1 MSWGRLLA
9 LARKETIQIR
19 RDPRSL
25 AVVLLMP
32 VMLMG
37 LMGYGIGLDQSNIP
51 LCVYDREASQTSQ
64 DLLKS
69 FVSNRYFSLK
79 LNARNYPELV
89 DAVDSGR
96 CTVGVVIPLYFS
108 KLLGAGQ
115 TATVQAVI
123 DATDNNTANL
133 VIGYTQAVVAR
144 FSAKVQLDYQQRKGP
159 ALGAPTLKVEA
170 RTGFNEDLESRNFIV
185 PGVVAL
191 VMAVIGTF
199 LTSLTIAREWERGT
213 MEQLISTPVT
223 GTELIAGKLIPY
235 FVIGMA
241 DAASCAAISAWW
253 FEVPFRGSVLV
264 LFGASAIF
272 LTGVL
277 LLGFLISALA
287 KTQLAASQFALL
299 TTFLPAFLLS
309 GFAFPID
316 QMPAA
321 VRVVTRIFPARY
333 YVTILKSVFLKGT
346 GVGPLLAPMLAMVL
360 FAAVVGAATIR
371 GFKKTLD

>member
-1 MSWGRLLA
+1 MSWRRLFA
-9 LARKETIQIR
+9 LARKETIQIQ

-37 LMGYGIGLDQSNIP
+37 LMGYGIGLDQTNIP
-51 LCVYDREASQTSQ
+51 LCVYDREGSQTSQ

-69 FVSNRYFSLK
+69 FVSNRYFRLT
-79 LNARNYPELV
+79 LDARDYPELV
-89 DAVDSGR
+89 GAVDSGR

-115 TATVQAVI
+115 PATVQAVI
-123 DATDNNTANL
+123 DATDNNTGNL
-133 VIGYTQAVVAR
+133 VISYTQAVVAR
-144 FSAKVQLDYQQRKGP
+144 FSAGVQLDYQQRKGP
-159 ALGAPTLKVEA
+159 ALGVPTLNVEA
-170 RTGFNEDLESRNFIV
+170 RTWFNEGLESRNFIV

-223 GTELIAGKLIPY
+223 PIEVIAGKLIPY
-235 FVIGMA
+235 FVIGMI

-272 LTGVL
+272 LTCVL

-321 VRVVTRIFPARY
+321 VRLITRIFPARY

-346 GVGPLLAPMLAMVL
+346 GIRPLLAPLMAMVI

-371 GFKKTLD
+371 GFKKRLD

>member
-1 MSWGRLLA
+1 MSWRRLLA
-9 LARKETIQIR
+9 LARKETIQIK

-32 VMLMG
+32 VMLMA
-37 LMGYGIGLDQSNIP
+37 LMGYGIGLDQTNIP
-51 LCVYDREASQTSQ
+51 LCVYDREGSQTSQ
-64 DLLKS
+64 DLLRS
-69 FVSNRYFSLK
+69 FVSNRYFRLA
-79 LNARNYPELV
+79 LDARDYPELV

-115 TATVQAVI
+115 SATVQAVI
-123 DATDNNTANL
+123 DATDNNTGNL

-144 FSAKVQLDYQQRKGP
+144 FSAGVQLDYLQRKGP
-159 ALGAPTLKVEA
+159 ALGAPTLNVDA
-170 RTGFNEDLESRNFIV
+170 RTWFNEDLESRNFIV

-213 MEQLISTPVT
+213 MEQLVSTPVT
-223 GTELIAGKLIPY
+223 PIEVIAGKLIPY
-235 FVIGMA
+235 FVIGMI

-253 FEVPFRGSVLV
+253 FDVPFRGSVLV

-272 LTGVL
+272 LTCVL

-299 TTFLPAFLLS
+299 DDFSARVPALGFRLS
-309 GFAFPID
+309 DRSDAGGG
-316 QMPAA
+316 
-321 VRVVTRIFPARY
+321 ARDHPY
-333 YVTILKSVFLKGT
+333 FS
-346 GVGPLLAPMLAMVL
+346 GPLLRHDPQERLPQGHRNQ
-360 FAAVVGAATIR
+360 AVVRADPGNDDIR
-371 GFKKTLD
+371 HGSGRRNRPRF

>member
-1 MSWGRLLA
+1 MSLGRLLA

-32 VMLMG
+32 VMLMA
-37 LMGYGIGLDQSNIP
+37 LMGYGIGLDQTNVP
-51 LCVYDREASQTSQ
+51 LCVYDREGSQLSQ
-64 DLLKS
+64 DLLKG
-69 FVSNRYFSLK
+69 FVSNRYFSLQ
-79 LNARNYPELV
+79 LDARDYPALV
-89 DAVDSGR
+89 DAIDSGR
-96 CTVGVVIPLYFS
+96 CTVGVVVPLYFS
-108 KLLGAGQ
+108 KLLHAGQ
-115 TATVQAVI
+115 PATVQALI

-133 VIGYTQAVVAR
+133 IIGYTQAVVAR
-144 FSAKVQLDYQQRKGP
+144 FSANVQLNYQQRKGP
-159 ALGAPTLKVEA
+159 ALGAPALSVEG
-170 RTGFNEDLESRNFIV
+170 RTWFNEDLESRNFIV

-213 MEQLISTPVT
+213 MEQLVSTPVT
-223 GTELIAGKLIPY
+223 PLEVIAGKLIPY
-235 FVIGMA
+235 FIIGMA
-241 DAASCAAISAWW
+241 DAASCAAISVWW
-253 FEVPFRGSVLV
+253 FEVPFRGSYLL
-264 LFGASAIF
+264 LFGASSLF

-287 KTQLAASQFALL
+287 RTQLAASQFALL

-321 VRVVTRIFPARY
+321 VRIITRIFPARY
-333 YVTILKSVFLKGT
+333 YVTILKSVFLKGA
-346 GVGPLLAPMLAMVL
+346 GIRPLAAPMVAMGI
-360 FAAVVGAATIR
+360 FAVVVGAGAIR
-371 GFKKTLD
+371 GFKKRLN

>member
-1 MSWGRLLA
+1 MNWGRMAA

-32 VMLMG
+32 AMLMA
-37 LMGYGIGLDQSNIP
+37 LMGYGIGLDQTHIP
-51 LCVYDREASQTSQ
+51 LCVYDREGSQQSQ
-64 DLLKS
+64 NLLMG

-79 LNARNYPELV
+79 LNARNYHELI
-89 DAVDSGR
+89 DAVDGGL
-96 CTVGVVIPLYFS
+96 CTVGVIVPQRFS
-108 KLLGAGQ
+108 QLLDAGQ
-115 TATVQAVI
+115 TANVQAVI

-133 VIGYTQAVVAR
+133 IIGYAQAVVAR
-144 FSAKVQLDYQQRKGP
+144 FSAAVQIAYMRRKGP
-159 ALGAPTLKVEA
+159 GLGAQTLNVES
-170 RTGFNEDLESRNFIV
+170 RTWFNEDLESRNFIV

-223 GTELIAGKLIPY
+223 GMEVIAGKLIPY
-235 FVIGMA
+235 FVIGMV

-253 FEVPFRGSVLV
+253 FEVPFRGSVGL
-264 LFGASAIF
+264 LLGASALF

-277 LLGFLISALA
+277 LLGFMISALA
-287 KTQLAASQFALL
+287 KSQLAASQFALI

-316 QMPAA
+316 QMPAGIRA
-321 VRVVTRIFPARY
+321 ITFIFPARY
-333 YVTILKSVFLKGT
+333 YVTALKSIFLKGT
-346 GVGPLLAPMLAMVL
+346 GISALSGPLLAMAV
-360 FAAVVGAATIR
+360 FAAVVGAAAIR
-371 GFKKTLD
+371 AFKKTLQ

>member
-1 MSWGRLLA
+1 MNLGRMLA

-25 AVVLLMP
+25 AVVMLMP
-32 VMLMG
+32 VMLMA
-37 LMGYGIGLDQSNIP
+37 LMGYGIGLDQTDVP
-51 LCVYDREASQTSQ
+51 LCVYDREGSQLSQ

-69 FVSNRYFSLK
+69 FVSNRYFDLK
-79 LNARNYPELV
+79 LNAHNYPEMV
-89 DAVDSGR
+89 NAVDSGR

-108 KLLGAGQ
+108 KMLGAGHP
-115 TATVQAVI
+115 ATIQAVI

-133 VIGYTQAVVAR
+133 IIGYTQAVVAR
-144 FSAKVQLDYQQRKGP
+144 FSTGVQLDYQQRNGP
-159 ALGAPTLKVEA
+159 ALGVPTLNLQA
-170 RTGFNEDLESRNFIV
+170 RTWFNEDLESRNFIV

-223 GTELIAGKLIPY
+223 ASELIAGKLIPY
-235 FVIGMA
+235 FVIGMV
-241 DAASCAAISAWW
+241 DAATCAAISAWW
-253 FEVPFRGSVLV
+253 FEVPFRGSVTM
-264 LFGASAIF
+264 LFGASALF

-346 GVGPLLAPMLAMVL
+346 GIEPLLAPMAAMVI
-360 FAAVVGAATIR
+360 FAAVVGGATIR

>member
-1 MSWGRLLA
+1 MSWRRLLA
-9 LARKETIQIR
+9 LARKESIQIR

-25 AVVLLMP
+25 LVVLLMP
-32 VMLMG
+32 AMLMA
-37 LMGYGIGLDQSNIP
+37 LMGYGIGLDQANVP
-51 LCVYDREASQTSQ
+51 LCVYDRDGSQMSQ

-79 LNARNYPELV
+79 LDAANYPQLV
-89 DAVDSGR
+89 NAVDSGR
-96 CTVGVVIPLYFS
+96 CTVGVVVPLYFS
-108 KLLGAGQ
+108 RLLGAGQ
-115 TATVQAVI
+115 AATVQAII

-133 VIGYTQAVVAR
+133 IIGYTQVVVAR
-144 FSAKVQLDYQQRKGP
+144 FSAGVQLDYQQRKGP
-159 ALGAPTLKVEA
+159 ALGAPTLNVEA
-170 RTGFNEDLESRNFIV
+170 RTWFNEDLESRNFIV

-213 MEQLISTPVT
+213 MEQLVSTPITPMEV
-223 GTELIAGKLIPY
+223 IAGKLIPY
-235 FVIGMA
+235 FVIGMI
-241 DAASCAAISAWW
+241 DAASCAAISVWW
-253 FEVPFRGSVLV
+253 FEVPFRGSVV
-264 LFGASAIF
+264 MLFGASAIF

-316 QMPAA
+316 QMPVA
-321 VRVVTRIFPARY
+321 VRVITRIFPARY

-346 GVGPLLAPMLAMVL
+346 GIMPLFAPMLAMVL
-360 FAAVVGAATIR
+360 FAVVVGAATVR
-371 GFKKTLD
+371 GFKKNLD

>member
-1 MSWGRLLA
+1 MSWGRMLA

-32 VMLMG
+32 VMLMT
-37 LMGYGIGLDQSNIP
+37 LMGYGIGLDQTHIP
-51 LCVYDREASQTSQ
+51 LCVYDREGSQKSQ
-64 DLLKS
+64 DLLKG
-69 FVSNRYFSLK
+69 FASNRYFSLK
-79 LNARNYPELV
+79 LNARGYDDLIG
-89 DAVDSGR
+89 ALDSGR
-96 CTVGVVIPLYFS
+96 CTVGVVVPLYFS
-108 KLLGAGQ
+108 KFLDAGQ
-115 TATVQAVI
+115 TANVQAVI

-133 VIGYTQAVVAR
+133 IIGYTQAVVAR
-144 FSAKVQLDYQQRKGP
+144 FSANVQLQYAQRKGSG
-159 ALGAPTLKVEA
+159 LGAPALNVEA
-170 RTGFNEDLESRNFIV
+170 RTWFNEDLESRNFIV

-223 GTELIAGKLIPY
+223 GMEVIAGKLIPY

-253 FEVPFRGSVLV
+253 FQVPFRGSVAL
-264 LFGASAIF
+264 LFGASALF

-277 LLGFLISALA
+277 LAGFMISALA
-287 KTQLAASQFALL
+287 KSQLAASQFALL

-316 QMPAA
+316 QMPVAI
-321 VRVVTRIFPARY
+321 RVVTYIFPARY
-333 YVTILKSVFLKGT
+333 YVTALKGVFLKGA
-346 GVGPLLAPMLAMVL
+346 GIEALGSQLLAMAA
-360 FAAVVGAATIR
+360 FAAVVGAAAILALH
-371 GFKKTLD
+371 KTLD

>member
-1 MSWGRLLA
+1 MNWTRLIA
-9 LARKETIQIR
+9 MARKETIQIW

-25 AVVLLMP
+25 LVVLFMP

-37 LMGYGIGLDQSNIP
+37 LMGYGIGLDQTNIP
-51 LCVYDREASQTSQ
+51 LCVYDREGSQFSQ
-64 DLLKS
+64 DLLKG

-79 LNARNYPELV
+79 LDARDYHELI

-108 KLLGAGQ
+108 KRLGAGQ
-115 TATVQAVI
+115 TVDVQAII

-133 VIGYTQAVVAR
+133 IIGYAQVVVAS
-144 FSAKVQLDYQQRKGP
+144 FSANVQLDYMQRMAPGR
-159 ALGAPTLKVEA
+159 GSPTLDLDA
-170 RTGFNEDLESRNFIV
+170 RTWFNEDLESRNFIV
-185 PGVVAL
+185 PGVVAI

-223 GTELIAGKLIPY
+223 RIEVIAGKLIPY
-235 FVIGMA
+235 FIIGMV
-241 DAASCAAISAWW
+241 DAASCAAISVWC
-253 FEVPFRGSVLV
+253 FEVPFRGGVGL
-264 LFGASAIF
+264 LFAASALF

-277 LLGFLISALA
+277 LLGFMISALA
-287 KTQLAASQFALL
+287 KAQLAASQFALI

-316 QMPAA
+316 QMPAP
-321 VRVVTRIFPARY
+321 VRVITRIFPARY
-333 YVTILKSVFLKGT
+333 YVTVLKSVFLKGA
-346 GVGPLLAPMLAMVL
+346 GAAAMGGPMLDMTV
-360 FAAVVGAATIR
+360 FAVVVGVVTIR
-371 GFKKTLD
+371 AFKKTLD

>member
-1 MSWGRLLA
+1 MNWWRMTA

-32 VMLMG
+32 AMLMA
-37 LMGYGIGLDQSNIP
+37 LMGYGIGLDQTHIP
-51 LCVYDREASQTSQ
+51 LCVYDREGSQQSQ
-64 DLLKS
+64 NLLMG

-79 LNARNYPELV
+79 LNARGYHELI
-89 DAVDSGR
+89 DAVDGGL
-96 CTVGVVIPLYFS
+96 CTVGVIVPLRFS
-108 KLLGAGQ
+108 KLLDAGQ
-115 TATVQAVI
+115 TANVQAVI

-133 VIGYTQAVVAR
+133 VIGYAQVVVAR
-144 FSAKVQLDYQQRKGP
+144 FSAGVQLAYMRRKGP
-159 ALGAPTLKVEA
+159 GLGAQALNVEF
-170 RTGFNEDLESRNFIV
+170 RTWFNEDLESRNFIV

-223 GTELIAGKLIPY
+223 GMEVIAGKLIPY
-235 FVIGMA
+235 FVIGMV

-253 FEVPFRGSVLV
+253 FEVPFRGSLT
-264 LFGASAIF
+264 LLLGASALF

-277 LLGFLISALA
+277 LLGFMISALA
-287 KTQLAASQFALL
+287 KSQLAASQFALL

-316 QMPAA
+316 QMPAVIRA
-321 VRVVTRIFPARY
+321 ITWMFPARY
-333 YVTILKSVFLKGT
+333 YVTALKSIFLKGT
-346 GVGPLLAPMLAMVL
+346 GVGALSGPLLAMAV
-360 FAAVVGAATIR
+360 FALVVGAAAIR
-371 GFKKTLD
+371 AFKKTLQ

>member
-1 MSWGRLLA
+1 MSWRRLFA
-9 LARKETIQIR
+9 LARKETIQIQ

-37 LMGYGIGLDQSNIP
+37 LMGYGIGLDQTNIP
-51 LCVYDREASQTSQ
+51 LCVYDREGSQTSQ

-69 FVSNRYFSLK
+69 FVSNRYFRLT
-79 LNARNYPELV
+79 LDARDYPELV
-89 DAVDSGR
+89 GAVDSGR

-115 TATVQAVI
+115 PATVQAVI
-123 DATDNNTANL
+123 DATDNNTGNL
-133 VIGYTQAVVAR
+133 VISYTQAVVAR
-144 FSAKVQLDYQQRKGP
+144 FSAGVQLDYQQRKGP
-159 ALGAPTLKVEA
+159 AL
-170 RTGFNEDLESRNFIV
+170 
-185 PGVVAL
+185 GVVAL

-223 GTELIAGKLIPY
+223 PIEVIAGKLIPY
-235 FVIGMA
+235 FVIGMI

-272 LTGVL
+272 LTCVL

-321 VRVVTRIFPARY
+321 VRLITRIFPARY

-346 GVGPLLAPMLAMVL
+346 GIRPLLAPLMAMVI

-371 GFKKTLD
+371 GFKKRLD

>member
-1 MSWGRLLA
+1 MSLGRILA
-9 LARKETIQIR
+9 LARKETIQIW

-32 VMLMG
+32 MMLMA
-37 LMGYGIGLDQSNIP
+37 LLGYGIGLDQTNVP
-51 LCVYDREASQTSQ
+51 LCVYDREGSQLSQ

-79 LNARNYPELV
+79 LDAGNYPELI
-89 DAVDSGR
+89 DAIDGGQ

-115 TATVQAVI
+115 PATVQAII

-133 VIGYTQAVVAR
+133 IIGYTQAVVAR
-144 FSAKVQLDYQQRKGP
+144 FSAGVQLDYQQRNGP
-159 ALGAPTLKVEA
+159 LLGAPALSVDA
-170 RTGFNEDLESRNFIV
+170 RTWFNEDLESRNFIV

-213 MEQLISTPVT
+213 MEQLVSTPVT
-223 GTELIAGKLIPY
+223 PLEIIAGKLIPY

-241 DAASCAAISAWW
+241 DALSCAAISVWW
-253 FEVPFRGSVLV
+253 FEVPLRGSYLL
-264 LFGASAIF
+264 LFAASSIF
-272 LTGVL
+272 LAGVL
-277 LLGFLISALA
+277 LLGFLISAYA

-316 QMPAA
+316 QMPMA
-321 VRVVTRIFPARY
+321 VRMVTRIFPARY
-333 YVTILKSVFLKGT
+333 YVTALKGIFLKGA
-346 GVGPLLAPMLAMVL
+346 GIRPLATDMMAMAI
-360 FAAVVGAATIR
+360 FAIVVGAAAACCFR
-371 GFKKTLD
+371 KRLD

>member
-1 MSWGRLLA
+1 MNWRRMAA

-32 VMLMG
+32 AMLMA
-37 LMGYGIGLDQSNIP
+37 LMGYGIGLDQTHIP
-51 LCVYDREASQTSQ
+51 LCVYDREGSQQSQ
-64 DLLKS
+64 NLLMG

-79 LNARNYPELV
+79 LNARDYHELI
-89 DAVDSGR
+89 DAVDGGL
-96 CTVGVVIPLYFS
+96 CTVGVIVPQRFS
-108 KLLGAGQ
+108 QLLDAGQ
-115 TATVQAVI
+115 TANVQAIV

-133 VIGYTQAVVAR
+133 VIGYAQVVVAR
-144 FSAKVQLDYQQRKGP
+144 FSAGVQLAYMRRKGP
-159 ALGAPTLKVEA
+159 GLGAQALNVEF
-170 RTGFNEDLESRNFIV
+170 RTWFNEDLESRNFIV

-223 GTELIAGKLIPY
+223 GMEVIAGKLIPY
-235 FVIGMA
+235 FVIGMV

-253 FEVPFRGSVLV
+253 FEVPFRGSLT
-264 LFGASAIF
+264 LLLGASALF

-277 LLGFLISALA
+277 LLGFMISALA
-287 KTQLAASQFALL
+287 KSQLAASQFALL
-299 TTFLPAFLLS
+299 VTFLPAFLLS

-316 QMPAA
+316 QMPAVIRA
-321 VRVVTRIFPARY
+321 ITFIFPARY
-333 YVTILKSVFLKGT
+333 YVTALKSIFLKGT
-346 GVGPLLAPMLAMVL
+346 GISALTGPLLAMAV
-360 FAAVVGAATIR
+360 FAAVVGAAAIR
-371 GFKKTLD
+371 AFKKTLQ

>member
-1 MSWGRLLA
+1 MSWRRLFA
-9 LARKETIQIR
+9 LARKETIQIQ

-37 LMGYGIGLDQSNIP
+37 LMGYGIGLDQTNIP
-51 LCVYDREASQTSQ
+51 LCVYDREGSQTSQ

-69 FVSNRYFSLK
+69 FVSNRYFRLT
-79 LNARNYPELV
+79 LDARDYPELV
-89 DAVDSGR
+89 GAVD
-96 CTVGVVIPLYFS
+96 T
-108 KLLGAGQ
+108 
-115 TATVQAVI
+115 
-123 DATDNNTANL
+123 TDNNTGNL
-133 VIGYTQAVVAR
+133 VISYTQAVVAR
-144 FSAKVQLDYQQRKGP
+144 FSAGVQLDYQQRKGP
-159 ALGAPTLKVEA
+159 ALGVPTLNVEA
-170 RTGFNEDLESRNFIV
+170 RTWFNEDLESRNFIV

-223 GTELIAGKLIPY
+223 PIEVIAGKLIPY
-235 FVIGMA
+235 FVIGMI

-272 LTGVL
+272 LTCVL

-321 VRVVTRIFPARY
+321 VRLITRIFPARY

-346 GVGPLLAPMLAMVL
+346 GIRPLLAPLMAMVI

-371 GFKKTLD
+371 GFKKRLD